1 MFMDYIVQ
9 NYKDGEPIFL
19 TDISIEGMS
28 EENIRY
34 HLKRLTDIGKIYRF
48 EAGVYYLPK
57 TNILGEKTTISAET
71 VAINKYIVRRG
82 KQVGFY
88 SGYTFANR
96 IGLSTQVPMVEEI
109 TSNFAPAQVR
119 EVNIK
124 NRKFIIRRPVTGIT
138 EENVY
143 TLQFL
148 DCLKDID
155 KSAEVDM
162 NECGRILTQFAQSHS
177 ITKAQVDMLIGHYPM
192 KIYKAIYETG
202 VKYASA

>member
-96 IGLSTQVPMVEEI
+96 IGLSTQVPMVEE
-109 TSNFAPAQVR
+109 
-119 EVNIK
+119 
-124 NRKFIIRRPVTGIT
+124 
-138 EENVY
+138 NVY

-202 VKYASA
+202 VKYVSA

>member
-71 VAINKYIVRRG
+71 VAINK
-82 KQVGFY
+82 
-88 SGYTFANR
+88 
-96 IGLSTQVPMVEEI
+96 
-109 TSNFAPAQVR
+109 
-119 EVNIK
+119 
-124 NRKFIIRRPVTGIT
+124 
-138 EENVY
+138 
-143 TLQFL
+143 
-148 DCLKDID
+148 
-155 KSAEVDM
+155 
-162 NECGRILTQFAQSHS
+162 
-177 ITKAQVDMLIGHYPM
+177 
-192 KIYKAIYETG
+192 
-202 VKYASA
+202 